1 MTSSDN
7 WITPYQK
14 RINSALESLLPND
27 DSILSKAIRYS
38 VLNGGKRLR
47 PLLVYLSSEL
57 GNPCLEAQD
66 SVGCAVE
73 LIHWYSLIHDDL
85 PSMDDDSLRRGMP
98 TCHKEFGEAVAILA
112 GDAIQPMAYYSLTKS
127 KEIEDEH
134 KVKLVSM
141 LTRACGQDGMVEGQI
156 LDISENKSL
165 SIEELDY
172 MHSMKTGSLIKT
184 CLKMGG
190 LISDLPIEEISI
202 LSKYGE
208 KVGLAFQIR
217 DDIIDLQSPS
227 EISGKTQ
234 GADVLQQK
242 VTYPNL
248 IGMEGSKKRTLELC
262 EEAEEIVRKLSGDSD
277 KLIKLSNFISNRNH

>member
-1 MTSSDN
+1 
-7 WITPYQK
+7 
-14 RINSALESLLPND
+14 
-27 DSILSKAIRYS
+27 
-38 VLNGGKRLR
+38 
-47 PLLVYLSSEL
+47 
-57 GNPCLEAQD
+57 
-66 SVGCAVE
+66 
-73 LIHWYSLIHDDL
+73 
-85 PSMDDDSLRRGMP
+85 MDDDSLRRGMP

>member
-57 GNPCLEAQD
+57 GNPCLKAQD

-73 LIHWYSLIHDDL
+73 LIHCYSLIHDDL

-190 LISDLPIEEISI
+190 LISDLPTEEISI

>member
-73 LIHWYSLIHDDL
+73 LIHCYSLIHDDL

-190 LISDLPIEEISI
+190 LISDLPTEEISI

-242 VTYPNL
+242 ITYPNL

>member
-7 WITPYQK
+7 WITPYKK

-73 LIHWYSLIHDDL
+73 LIHCYSLIHDDL

-190 LISDLPIEEISI
+190 LISDLPTEEISI